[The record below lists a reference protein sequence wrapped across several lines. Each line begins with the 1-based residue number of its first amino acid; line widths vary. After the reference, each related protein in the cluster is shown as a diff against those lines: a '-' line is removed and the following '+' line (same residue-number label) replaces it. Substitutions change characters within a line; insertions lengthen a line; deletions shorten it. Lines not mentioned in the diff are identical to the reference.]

1 MDVATDRIP
10 DSADALATIGQ
21 LTSPMTAAEPMVATN
36 VCAIVLTARIP
47 SLDPLD
53 GIHVGTE
60 YTVLKH
66 ILTSSQWIACDKIK
80 ISPVASDPASAL
92 TIAVITVFLMS
103 L

>member
-1 MDVATDRIP
+1 MKKSKFLKKSLAMLLAADGGDKCLRHGLDRTD
-10 DSADALATIGQ
+10 TCG
-21 LTSPMTAAEPMVATN
+21 
-36 VCAIVLTARIP
+36 
-47 SLDPLD
+47 LDPLD

-66 ILTSSQWIACDKIK
+66 ILTSSQWIVCDKIK
-80 ISPVASDPASAL
+80 ISPVASDPASVL